1 MSQHGQPVPLE
12 EDAFALRIDEPV
24 GMDPVTLD
32 VAYVSR
38 ETNVRDDIHQ
48 LECALWML
56 CEEVVSCCVSTPS
69 CWEALVDLKLHSM
82 NEIREVGAIIDEER
96 RYMVTLRPSSS
107 NEHQ

>member
-56 CEEVVSCCVSTPS
+56 CEEVVSCCVS
-69 CWEALVDLKLHSM
+69 LVDLKLHSM